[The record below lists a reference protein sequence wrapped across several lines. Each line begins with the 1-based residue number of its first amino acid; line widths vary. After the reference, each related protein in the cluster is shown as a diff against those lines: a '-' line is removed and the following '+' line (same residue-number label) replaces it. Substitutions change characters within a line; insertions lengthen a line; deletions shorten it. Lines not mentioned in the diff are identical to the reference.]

1 MERRCSDCGY
11 GRQCCACTCLERGAA
26 SPPRVSTRRTRQ
38 RLDPEFALPYSY
50 YAPPAPV
57 LSHSASGGEVQQ
69 NPYYTGGPA
78 YTAEVRAE
86 MTAIHGPEHERAEA
100 AAARGPAF
108 DPRVQAWSDNA
119 AGVDCDGSDDEGDGG
134 MADVPYRF
142 DAPSEARRDVAL
154 PRFRGGGC
162 PRPRV

>member
-26 SPPRVSTRRTRQ
+26 SPPRASTRRTKQ

-69 NPYYTGGPA
+69 NPYYIGGPV
-78 YTAEVRAE
+78 YTARCVR
-86 MTAIHGPEHERAEA
+86 R
-100 AAARGPAF
+100 
-108 DPRVQAWSDNA
+108 
-119 AGVDCDGSDDEGDGG
+119 
-134 MADVPYRF
+134 
-142 DAPSEARRDVAL
+142 
-154 PRFRGGGC
+154 
-162 PRPRV
+162 